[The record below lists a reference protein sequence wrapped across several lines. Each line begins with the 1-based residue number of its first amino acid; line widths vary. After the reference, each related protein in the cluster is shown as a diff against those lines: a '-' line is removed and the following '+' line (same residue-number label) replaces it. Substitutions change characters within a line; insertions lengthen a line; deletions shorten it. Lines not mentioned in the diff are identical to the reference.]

1 VLPGALLSA
10 GCFRLLCLHAV
21 AFDYIPCNVPS
32 AQLNTPYSLFSPPSA
47 SVLQRAC
54 RMHGGGGSGGEDGE
68 DEEELPSLPK
78 LPALLRQVSNQ
89 FQRNAIS
96 ADQRHALKVRC
107 LPSIALPLPWPAL
120 PQSPGTLFQPPAS
133 LFFFSSRAGRPTF
146 QRAPSDGA
154 SKALIG
160 RPGELTRWLSG
171 SGGGG

>member
-1 VLPGALLSA
+1 MLPGALLSA

-78 LPALLRQVSNQ
+78 LPARCSGRSRTSSSETQ
-89 FQRNAIS
+89 F
-96 ADQRHALKVRC
+96 
-107 LPSIALPLPWPAL
+107 PLTNVMP
-120 PQSPGTLFQPPAS
+120 
-133 LFFFSSRAGRPTF
+133 
-146 QRAPSDGA
+146 
-154 SKALIG
+154 
-160 RPGELTRWLSG
+160 
-171 SGGGG
+171 